1 LGFSSDT
8 EYLSHGDWLE
18 RGSQFG
24 TWGPVSYAADVEYR
38 NERGWRVNND
48 LEQFTGSLKG
58 KAQITPQDS
67 IFLEGLYYHSEFGD
81 EAQYYH
87 QYGTTNAGIGAPS
100 PSTTFRGEERQEP
113 NVFLGFHHEWEPG
126 LHTLFLGAH
135 LDDTLHYTDRNTII
149 PFTRYVGTNITFVR
163 GDPFSVRYQREF
175 EAYSAELQQ
184 IWQTEVHTM
193 VVGGRYQDG
202 WNNTFNQVDNSNNV
216 PSLISRTNAETQ
228 LERYSIYFY
237 ETLKFWEQLELTGGV
252 SYDHLHY
259 PLNIDTSPIT
269 TEEGDIDQV
278 SPKAGAIWSPMD
290 DTHLRF
296 AYTRSLG
303 GVFYDTSVRL
313 EPSQVAGF
321 NQAYRSI
328 IPESVEGLV
337 PGTRFT
343 TYGLGLDQAFKS
355 HTYLTVVGEILDSEA
370 TRTVGVITNRFFIP
384 VANSPGETRQTLDFT
399 ERSLVVS
406 LSQLLGRRWSVGARY
421 QLSEADLTGRF
432 IDVPKPASN
441 SVNQDQKAWLNQ
453 VALYV
458 NYYHPCGFVSQ
469 AQALWYGQDN
479 HGYTPHLEGDD
490 FWQFNFYVGY
500 RFLNRAAEV
509 RLGIL
514 NITDQDYRLNPL
526 NLYYDLPRQR
536 TLSVSCKFYF

>member
-1 LGFSSDT
+1 
-8 EYLSHGDWLE
+8 
-18 RGSQFG
+18 
-24 TWGPVSYAADVEYR
+24 
-38 NERGWRVNND
+38 
-48 LEQFTGSLKG
+48 
-58 KAQITPQDS
+58 
-67 IFLEGLYYHSEFGD
+67 
-81 EAQYYH
+81 
-87 QYGTTNAGIGAPS
+87 
-100 PSTTFRGEERQEP
+100 
-113 NVFLGFHHEWEPG
+113 
-126 LHTLFLGAH
+126 
-135 LDDTLHYTDRNTII
+135 
-149 PFTRYVGTNITFVR
+149 
-163 GDPFSVRYQREF
+163 
-175 EAYSAELQQ
+175 
-184 IWQTEVHTM
+184 M

-216 PSLISRTNAETQ
+216 PSVISRTNAETQ

-406 LSQLLGRRWSVGARY
+406 LSQLLGQRWSVGARY

-458 NYYHPCGFVSQ
+458 NYYHPCGFFSQ